1 MALGGQLEMV
11 VYLTTRHFGL
21 RAFGS
26 IFGFIT
32 IGLTASSG
40 AGPFIAGWLF
50 DISGGYHLML
60 TIGIPAALLGSLVML
75 SIGGY
80 PELSGK
86 DTAGAGEPS
95 AA

>member
-1 MALGGQLEMV
+1 MV

-40 AGPFIAGWLF
+40 AGPFIASWLF
-50 DISGGYHLML
+50 DISHGYQLML
-60 TIGIPAALLGSLVML
+60 TIGIPAALFGSLVML
-75 SIGGY
+75 SIGHY
-80 PELSGK
+80 PELRR
-86 DTAGAGEPS
+86 DES
-95 AA
+95 AAGPASAT